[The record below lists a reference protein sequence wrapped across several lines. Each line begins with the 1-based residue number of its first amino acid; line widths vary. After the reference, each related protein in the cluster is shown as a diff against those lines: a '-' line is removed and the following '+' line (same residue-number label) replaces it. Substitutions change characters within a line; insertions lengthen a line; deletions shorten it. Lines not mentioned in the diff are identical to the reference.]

1 MEYEGC
7 SIVVFEKDL
16 GGLDGIIGRM
26 PDRKGA
32 SRETIGGMR
41 VLVMQEKSEEAEWT
55 YFLAVPRPKVL
66 LVANNRKYLQEVL
79 ERMAQKKVPRAL
91 PDQLPEWR
99 FLDASARFWGL
110 RHYDPTQAKMDRTSP
125 LREDGTFVPGDPKSI
140 GVLFALDPKN
150 DRNLVITTFSGDE
163 AKVRAEAI
171 TGRSVAEPQD
181 GVKYEVKLRSPKP
194 GVLEEIYILDRTSTL
209 DYALLNIEFALGRG
223 MIF

>member
-1 MEYEGC
+1 
-7 SIVVFEKDL
+7 VDQRL
-16 GGLDGIIGRM
+16 
-26 PDRKGA
+26 
-32 SRETIGGMR
+32 SRRT
-41 VLVMQEKSEEAEWT
+41 AEWT